1 MHVVQ
6 VVEHHPQSGAWIA
19 APQPPK
25 GVAQFDHALARAKD
39 PAQAVRMDIVEAE
52 ELLGSVAAMIGGAPP
67 ARAAVAR
74 PGDAAQGAQF
84 ERGPTRRSILPPTA
98 GGAGDRAGESLFF
111 LVEVGI
117 GGGLPG
123 TDSLRG
129 ETLAPQQSPD
139 PLVADRRQQLA
150 VAAVLGQFGDRPHR
164 KRQPAL
170 GAGLD
175 SATSTSSRSCVART
189 IGGRPLGLATRSKLT
204 NPLRLNRWSQS

>member
-19 APQPPK
+19 VPQPPK
-25 GVAQFDHALARAKD
+25 GLAQFDHALARAKD

-67 ARAAVAR
+67 AWAAVAR
-74 PGDAAQGAQF
+74 PGGAAQGAQF
-84 ERGPTRRSILPPTA
+84 ERAPLVEAYYRRPRGALAIEPANRGFFWSKSGSEEVFQVRTRCAVRPSRRSNLLTHSSLTA
-98 GGAGDRAGESLFF
+98 ANSLR
-111 LVEVGI
+111 LRQYSAS
-117 GGGLPG
+117 LG
-123 TDSLRG
+123 TDHTENG
-129 ETLAPQQSPD
+129 SP
-139 PLVADRRQQLA
+139 RS
-150 VAAVLGQFGDRPHR
+150 
-164 KRQPAL
+164 
-170 GAGLD
+170 AGLD